1 MDRQYVRQ
9 SSASA
14 SRAFCSSLV
23 TLAAER
29 IKLQRVVTNSCAPP
43 ASAWPFFPFTNEHC
57 DLPLA
62 IQAENAKYKA
72 LRVFYS
78 FTFSD
83 LLFLTGNKNR
93 SSQIFLDQMQRHVTQ
108 QTPVI

>member
-29 IKLQRVVTNSCAPP
+29 IKLQRVVTNSCGPP
-43 ASAWPFFPFTNEHC
+43 APLWPFFPFTNEHC
-57 DLPLA
+57 GCRGFT
-62 IQAENAKYKA
+62 QAQNNR
-72 LRVFYS
+72 LGRVS
-78 FTFSD
+78 EPFSLCD
-83 LLFLTGNKNR
+83 TKSARCKPGSTSLLKRQFWVPPN
-93 SSQIFLDQMQRHVTQ
+93 S
-108 QTPVI
+108 VI